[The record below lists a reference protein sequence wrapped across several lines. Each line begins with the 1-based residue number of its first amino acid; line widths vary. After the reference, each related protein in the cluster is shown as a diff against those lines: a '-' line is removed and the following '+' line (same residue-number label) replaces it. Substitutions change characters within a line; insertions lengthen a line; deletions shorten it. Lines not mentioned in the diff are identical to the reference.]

1 MNQHATTTQTRAI
14 VIEDFLA
21 HSPEMVWKAL
31 TTREYLD
38 RWLMKNDFEL
48 TVGHKFTFQARPMGD
63 WNGIVNCQ
71 VLEADPPRKLV
82 YSWVGGSANNA
93 VHGSI
98 LDSVLTFELTPADGG
113 TRLKLTHD
121 GFRSPRNDAGYEA
134 MSGGW
139 GGIVKRIEALLN
151 EAA

>member
-1 MNQHATTTQTRAI
+1 MNTQATSPATRAI

-31 TTREYLD
+31 TTREFLD

-48 TVGHKFTFQARPMGD
+48 AIGHKFTFQARPMGD
-63 WNGIVNCQ
+63 WNGIVHCE
-71 VLEADPPRKLV
+71 VLESDPPNKLV

-93 VHGSI
+93 VHGSV
-98 LDSVLTFELTPADGG
+98 LDSVLSFTLTRVDGG
-113 TRLKLTHD
+113 TRLKLVHD
-121 GFRSPRNDAGYEA
+121 GFRSPQNDAGYDA

-139 GGIVKRIEALLN
+139 AGIVKRIDTLLK